1 MASPI
6 DDVAQELYALLPSE
20 FTAAR
25 NAAAKQTPEVKS
37 FPKPSASAWLVNM
50 LARHERDAVERIIE
64 LGDQLRDAQF
74 DRQAATA
81 LSKQRRDALRDART
95 IATALAKRLGG
106 TAAAAALDEV
116 EQTLIAAMSDPD
128 AAAAVLAGT
137 LVKPLTANGLD
148 PVDLAGATAL
158 DPPALKKSATKKKT
172 PDLRRAVDE
181 AQSDVTEAE
190 ARVAGID
197 RSLAEAKRSR
207 DALQQEREE
216 LAAQLASVDE
226 ELADTETQI
235 RDLRRE
241 HDVAERERRSGE
253 TALERATRRWQAHD

>member
-1 MASPI
+1 MASPV
-6 DDVAQELYALLPSE
+6 DDIVRELYALLPAE

-25 NAAAKQTPEVKS
+25 NAAAKEHPSVKTL
-37 FPKPSASAWLVNM
+37 PKPSASAWLVNM
-50 LARHERDAVERIIE
+50 LARHERDAVEGLVDI
-64 LGDQLRDAQF
+64 GDRLRDAQF
-74 DRQAATA
+74 DREAATA
-81 LSKQRRDALRDART
+81 LSRQRRDGLRDARK
-95 IATALAKRLGG
+95 IAAALAKRLGG
-106 TAAAAALDEV
+106 TATAAALDEV
-116 EQTLIAAMSDPD
+116 EQTLVAAMSDRD

-148 PVDLAGATAL
+148 PVDLSGATAL
-158 DPPALKKSATKKKT
+158 DPPALTKRVAKKS
-172 PDLRRAVDE
+172 PDLKRAVDE
-181 AQSDVTEAE
+181 AQSDVTSAE
-190 ARVAGID
+190 AAVAEID

-226 ELADTETQI
+226 ELSETETRI

-241 HDVAERERRSGE
+241 HDSAERERRSGE